1 MKNIVFT
8 VLDRFENTV
17 ILVLMVLMTAVLLLA
32 TADLVYLIIT
42 DIITPPRFLL
52 EIREILEIFGL
63 FLLVL
68 VGLELLETI
77 KVYLSEHVIR
87 LYVVFE
93 IALITVVRDVI
104 ILDSK
109 KLSGVSLLGIGVLI
123 ITLSVGYYLI
133 HITHEKKKGEDSE
146 SVRPH
151 ESDDE

>member
-1 MKNIVFT
+1 MKNIIFT
-8 VLDRFENTV
+8 VLDRFENAI

-42 DIITPPRFLL
+42 DILTPPLFLL

-77 KVYLSEHVIR
+77 RIYLKEHVIR
-87 LYVVFE
+87 LQVVFE

-104 ILDSK
+104 ILDLK
-109 KLSGVSLLGIGVLI
+109 KLSGVSLLGIGGLI
-123 ITLSVGYYLI
+123 ITLAVGYYLI
-133 HITHEKKKGEDSE
+133 HKTLPKDRDEDPEQHET
-146 SVRPH
+146 P
-151 ESDDE
+151 